1 MLLPVDNAIRRRID
15 IMKKLTILAAM
26 VLVMLALASPA
37 MADSDRYNN
46 RFDDDDRSH
55 GNVIHV
61 DDDDFDWG
69 SSRGWN
75 WGDYEDCWE
84 WSSVFEKWQW
94 DCD

>member
-1 MLLPVDNAIRRRID
+1 MLLPIDNAIRRRID
-15 IMKKLTILAAM
+15 MMKKLTILAAM

-37 MADSDRYNN
+37 MADSDRHNN
-46 RFDDDDRSH
+46 RVDDDDRSH

-61 DDDDFDWG
+61 DDDFDWG